1 MLNHSFRLK
10 CILRCVLLFVSILLL
25 FHLHYNSTLIYTKIL
40 LFVVIIFQVIDLI
53 HFVERTNYIVS
64 TFLQSIKY
72 SEFRQSFEVAD
83 LGISFQGLKSA
94 FNNVIEDFQKMRSE
108 TSEHYQYLQ
117 NVIQHIGIGLI
128 AFRHDGKIEF
138 MNKAAQKLFKV
149 KDLAYIQKLSSINK
163 DLPGMLFKMKSG
175 EKILIKVMDKHR
187 ELQLSLN
194 ATEFKLSDR
203 FITIVSFQNI
213 GSELEEKELEA
224 WQKLIR
230 VMTHEIMNSITPISS
245 LTSTVDTMLGG
256 IATQCSDSE
265 DSVCSQISD
274 IQRAVKTIQK
284 RSEGLTHFVQSYRN
298 LTHIPE
304 PKFSN
309 VSIIELFNR
318 VILLLQNEVN
328 AAGISIARQCDPETL
343 EITADDELIE
353 QVLINLIKNSIN
365 ALAGRRDGN
374 INLSAFLSDNSIVQI
389 NVTDNGPGIL
399 PEIQEKIFI
408 PFFTTRQ
415 KGSGIGLSLTRQI
428 MKMHGG
434 AIKVSSQPNEGT
446 TFSLLF

>member
-10 CILRCVLLFVSILLL
+10 CILRCVLLFLSIMLV
-25 FHLHYNSTLIYTKIL
+25 FHLHYNTTLMYTKLL
-40 LFVVIIFQVIDLI
+40 LFAVIIFQVIDLI

-83 LGISFQGLKSA
+83 LGISFQGLKEA

-108 TSEHYQYLQ
+108 SSEHYQYLQ

-138 MNKAAQKLFKV
+138 MNKAAQKLFKL
-149 KDLAYIQKLSSINK
+149 KDLTYIQKLNVISNE
-163 DLPGMLFKMKSG
+163 LPGLLFKMKSG
-175 EKILIKVMDKHR
+175 EKILIKATDKHR

-194 ATEFKLSDR
+194 ATEFKLSNR

-245 LTSTVDTMLGG
+245 LTSTVDSMLGG
-256 IATQCSDSE
+256 IADSCNRE
-265 DSVCSQISD
+265 DDPVCSQISD

-309 VSIIELFNR
+309 VLINELFNR
-318 VILLLQNEVN
+318 VILLMQNELKN
-328 AAGISIARQCDPETL
+328 AGIAIAGQCDPETL

-365 ALAGRRDGN
+365 ALSERRNGH
-374 INLSAFLSDNSIVQI
+374 INLSAFLSENGIVQI
-389 NVTDNGPGIL
+389 NVTDNGTGIL

-428 MKMHGG
+428 MKLHGG
-434 AIKVSSQPNEGT
+434 VITVNSKQNEGT

>member
-10 CILRCVLLFVSILLL
+10 CILRCVLLFASIMLI
-25 FHLHYNSTLIYTKIL
+25 FHLHYSTSLIYTKL
-40 LFVVIIFQVIDLI
+40 LLSLVIIFQVIDLI

-83 LGISFQGLKSA
+83 LGISFQGLKEA
-94 FNNVIEDFQKMRSE
+94 FNNVIVDFQKMRSE
-108 TSEHYQYLQ
+108 SSEHYQYLQ

-138 MNKAAQKLFKV
+138 MNKAAQKLFKL
-149 KDLAYIQKLSSINK
+149 KDLTYIQKLSIISK
-163 DLPGMLFKMKSG
+163 DLPGILFKMKSG
-175 EKILIKVMDKHR
+175 EKILIKAVDKHR

-256 IATQCSDSE
+256 IADQCSTE
-265 DSVCSQISD
+265 KNAVCSQISD

-309 VSIIELFNR
+309 VSINELFNR
-318 VILLLQNEVN
+318 VILLMQNELRN
-328 AAGISIARQCDPETL
+328 AGIAIAGQCDPETL

-365 ALAGRRDGN
+365 ALSGRRNGN
-374 INLSAFLSDNSIVQI
+374 INLSAFLAENGIVQI
-389 NVTDNGPGIL
+389 NVTDNGTGIL

-415 KGSGIGLSLTRQI
+415 QGSGIGLSLTRQI
-428 MKMHGG
+428 MKLHGG
-434 AIKVSSQPNEGT
+434 AIKVNSEQNEGT